1 MDASF
6 VAFLIIFCIA
16 VIFILL
22 TSKKKSSKKALPFC
36 PEFDGEMWINYSI
49 FNLNKEDLC
58 ENCLNY
64 IHCGIRKDAENIKQ
78 KYDRKFILTRCKIF
92 QANNSLK
99 MREKPEQQKHFN
111 HMVWVNPFT
120 ERMREKQCMC
130 INDCC
135 NLNIRDRKKNC
146 PMANELY
153 DLCVQCNLA
162 TIVFSC
168 PIWDM
173 PQELV

>member
-22 TSKKKSSKKALPFC
+22 TSKKKKLLFSPIFGQETNA
-36 PEFDGEMWINYSI
+36 WINESI
-49 FNLNKEDLC
+49 QKIAPTEDLC

-111 HMVWVNPFT
+111 HIVWVNPFT

-173 PQELV
+173 PQELI